1 MPWYTIYDFVCKYMY
16 IATQPLIVTYLQIFF
31 VEKFKRSKD
40 GLKAC
45 RCPEPCIHSEF
56 IAKVSHYRFP
66 NENYIKEIAGPLK
79 GGRCYEYS
87 SCCLHMYCE
96 YVVWFFF
103 LPILT
108 LLILISEMV
117 WWEFGVDQTNSQW
130 VINKFVHVENLR
142 SHIGY
147 TKPTSL

>member
-1 MPWYTIYDFVCKYMY
+1 MY

-87 SCCLHMYCE
+87 SCCLHNVLRVCSMI
-96 YVVWFFF
+96 F
-103 LPILT
+103 
-108 LLILISEMV
+108 S
-117 WWEFGVDQTNSQW
+117 TNSHTADFDIRNGMMRVW
-130 VINKFVHVENLR
+130 C
-142 SHIGY
+142 
-147 TKPTSL
+147 